1 MRTRLPATL
10 TQHLA
15 VVALNALHD
24 GRAGSNLRLHKRLPK
39 KGAKISLL
47 IIRRNKVLC

>member
-1 MRTRLPATL
+1 MRTRLPTTL

-24 GRAGSNLRLHKRLPK
+24 GRAGSNLTGLVVARPRDRVRE
-39 KGAKISLL
+39 ATRDVVFYI
-47 IIRRNKVLC
+47 